1 MNWADYA
8 IIGILALS
16 VLMGLWRGLISE
28 VFSLGVWIA
37 AVWVAWMF
45 GDDVAALFAGSISLP
60 SARMVLGYGACF
72 FAVLILGAILNFM
85 LHKLVEGTGLSGSD
99 RLFGMVFGLV
109 RGVLVIVV
117 GVMLLGFTPFPRDP
131 WWQQSQLLPSFRSA
145 AEWLGQRLPDTVEKY
160 IDFNPAVVTKAMAG
174 ELAPFASR
182 STQAPAAATSV
193 APASTNNQD

>member
-28 VFSLGVWIA
+28 VLSLGVWIA
-37 AVWVAWMF
+37 AVWVAWVF
-45 GDDVAALFAGSISLP
+45 GGDVAAWIGDSVSLP

-72 FAVLILGAILNFM
+72 FTVLILGALLNFA

-99 RLFGMVFGLV
+99 RMFGMLFGLL

-131 WWQQSQLLPSFRSA
+131 WWQQSQLLPSFQSA
-145 AEWLGQRLPDTVEKY
+145 AVWLGERLPDKLEKY
-160 IDFNPAVVTKAMAG
+160 LDFNPAVVSRAMAN
-174 ELAPFASR
+174 ELLPVTAR
-182 STQAPAAATSV
+182 SATAPAVAASAGPV
-193 APASTNNQD
+193 PRRKEN

>member
-1 MNWADYA
+1 MNWADYT

-45 GDDVAALFAGSISLP
+45 GDDVAALFADSVSLP

-72 FAVLILGAILNFM
+72 FAVLILGAILNFA

-109 RGVLVIVV
+109 RGVLVIVI

-174 ELAPFASR
+174 ELAPFAPS

-193 APASTNNQD
+193 APASTNNRD